1 MKNIELP
8 KEGDLLF
15 EEKSLLNRISWW
27 WIMFILAPISTS
39 FSLIELLKFSNLDNA
54 INFTILLL
62 IGGIGLFYI
71 IIVAWNGFKN
81 GFNDETYKGYY
92 FSDKIVIYRISKQV
106 DELYTN
112 GLTKD
117 EILEQIQLLEDHAKT
132 VEETFGH
139 AFVIGDFMKFNREE
153 QINFIMQRSDSEVTI
168 EMAKDFCDTLFNR
181 KILLELYKKGVVIA
195 EEGLGKPHK
204 TVINFADVK
213 YFLNEK
219 VGIKMVQKDQE
230 NENNLNRFYNS
241 LILSKKYKKYPA
253 EVVEFLN
260 QNLQK

>member
-8 KEGDLLF
+8 KEGDILL
-15 EEKSLLNRISWW
+15 EKRSDLIEPGWW
-27 WIMFILAPISTS
+27 WITVIFSPFLSYLVIKDFLKEPGFIIGALTLLILLTSVTS
-39 FSLIELLKFSNLDNA
+39 FFFALV
-54 INFTILLL
+54 IL
-62 IGGIGLFYI
+62 YK
-71 IIVAWNGFKN
+71 GFKN

-92 FSDKIVIYRISKQV
+92 FSDKIVFYRISKQV
-106 DELYTN
+106 DEFYTN

-117 EILEQIQLLEDHAKT
+117 EIIEQIQLLEDNAKT

-168 EMAKDFCDTLFNR
+168 EMANDLCDTLLNR
-181 KILLELYKKGVVIA
+181 QILLELYKKGLVIA

-204 TVINFADVK
+204 SVLNFADVK

-219 VGIKMVQKDQE
+219 EVIKMVQKDQE
-230 NENNLNRFYNS
+230 NENNLNRFHNS

>member
-27 WIMFILAPISTS
+27 WIIFILAPISTS
-39 FSLIELLKFSNLDNA
+39 FSLIELLKFPNLDNA
-54 INFTILLL
+54 INFTIMLL

-92 FSDKIVIYRISKQV
+92 FSDKIVFYRISKQV
-106 DELYTN
+106 DEFYTN

-117 EILEQIQLLEDHAKT
+117 EIIEQIQLLEDNAKT

-168 EMAKDFCDTLFNR
+168 EMANDLCDTLLNR
-181 KILLELYKKGVVIA
+181 QILLELYKKGVVIA

-204 TVINFADVK
+204 TVLNFADVK
-213 YFLNEK
+213 YFLNK
-219 VGIKMVQKDQE
+219 KGSIKMVQKDQE
-230 NENNLNRFYNS
+230 NENNLNRFDNS
-241 LILSKKYKKYPA
+241 LILSQKYKKYPA